1 MGEGIDIKQL
11 IVEAKKH
18 LKLEVNYGKL
28 TAVEKSSIIL
38 SRITLICVL
47 AIIGC
52 FAMFYIT
59 SLIMMLL
66 VKTTGIVWLSN
77 LIMIEDV
84 SSFTQQLLI
93 LMSLVFAFRKQLIID
108 PITRFLSKLF
118 LKPDEDE

>member
-18 LKLEVNYGKL
+18 LNLEVKYGKL
-28 TAVEKSSIIL
+28 TAVEKASIIL
-38 SRITLICVL
+38 SRIALICVL

-66 VKTTGIVWLSN
+66 VKITGIVWLSN
-77 LIMIEDV
+77 LIMIV
-84 SSFTQQLLI
+84 LLLI
-93 LMSLVFAFRKQLIID
+93 IMSLVFAFRKQLIID
-108 PITRFLSKLF
+108 PITRFLTKLF